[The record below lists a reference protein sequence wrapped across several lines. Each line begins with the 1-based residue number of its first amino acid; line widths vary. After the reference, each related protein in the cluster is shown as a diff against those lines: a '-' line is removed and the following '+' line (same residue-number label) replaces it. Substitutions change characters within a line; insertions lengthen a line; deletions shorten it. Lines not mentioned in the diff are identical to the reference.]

1 MDMIIDNQAIKLE
14 LPTDISNKI
23 VSRVDKSEPTSTGV
37 VFYWDYPESHTVA
50 KIIDEAQPNK
60 LLPNIPSPMLK
71 DYSWPGIYK
80 PFSHQ
85 EDTASFLS
93 LRQRAFCFNEAG
105 TGKTSAALWAAD
117 YLMNLGYIR
126 RVLVIC
132 PLSIMQSAW
141 QADIFKSV
149 MHRSCGIAHGS
160 KYSRDKIIKGNYDFI
175 IINYDG
181 ISVMWDEINTGNFDL
196 IIVDEAN
203 AYKDASTQRWKKLAK
218 LIKPTTWLWMM
229 TGTPA
234 SQSPEGA
241 FGLARLVSP
250 LRVPKFATAWR
261 DKVMYQR
268 SRFKWEAK
276 LTAKQDVF
284 IALQP
289 AIRYNKADCIDL
301 PSVVYQTRHVPM
313 TPQAEKYY
321 KQLKSQMMVEA
332 AGETISA
339 VNAAAS
345 LNKLLQVSGG
355 AVYTDKQDVVEF
367 DISPRL
373 KALKEVLDETLQ
385 KVIIFVPYRHTI
397 ELVQRYL
404 EDNGI
409 KSEVI
414 NGSVSVSERTRIFKS
429 FQETPNPK
437 VLVIQPQAAS
447 HGVTLTAADTIVFW
461 SPVLSVETY
470 IQCVARI
477 DRVGQVNKMTVVH
490 LQGSEVENKAY
501 KRLQGKI
508 DSHQS
513 LIDLYN
519 EELNEV

>member
-1 MDMIIDNQAIKLE
+1 MKIINNTAIQLE
-14 LPTDISNKI
+14 LPISTSDRI
-23 VSRVDKSEPTSTGV
+23 LSRIEKAEPTNSGV
-37 VFYWDYPESHTVA
+37 VFYWDYQESHIAA
-50 KIIDEAQPNK
+50 KTLDEEQPNQS
-60 LLPNIPSPMLK
+60 LPNIPSPMLR
-71 DYSWPGIYK
+71 DYAWPGIYK
-80 PFSHQ
+80 PFAHQ
-85 EDTASFLS
+85 KDTASFLS

-105 TGKTSAALWAAD
+105 TGKTSAVLWAAD
-117 YLMNLGYIR
+117 YLMKLGYIK

-141 QADIFKSV
+141 QADVFKSV

-160 KYSRDKIIKGNYDFI
+160 KSRREKVVNGDYEIV

-181 ISVMWDEINTGNFDL
+181 IAVMWDEINTGDFDL
-196 IIVDEAN
+196 IVVDEAN

-250 LRVPKFATAWR
+250 ERVPKFATAWR

-268 SRFKWEAK
+268 SRFKWEPK

-284 IALQP
+284 TALQP

-301 PSVVYQTRHVPM
+301 PSVVYQTRRVPM
-313 TPQAEKYY
+313 SAQAEKYY
-321 KQLKSQMMVEA
+321 KQLKAQLMIEA

-345 LNKLLQVSGG
+345 LTKLLQVSGG
-355 AVYTDKQDVVEF
+355 AVYTDKRDVVEF

-373 KALKEVLDETLQ
+373 KALQEVLDETTQ
-385 KVIIFVPYRHTI
+385 KVIVFVPYRHTI
-397 ELVQRYL
+397 EVVNRYL
-404 EDNGI
+404 TDNGV
-409 KSEVI
+409 KNEVI
-414 NGSVSVSERTRIFKS
+414 DGSVSLTDRSRIFKS
-429 FQETPNPK
+429 FQDTDNPR

-447 HGVTLTAADTIVFW
+447 HGVTLTAANTIVFW

-490 LQGSEVENKAY
+490 LQGSDVESKAY
-501 KRLQGKI
+501 ARLQGKI

-519 EELNEV
+519 EELNEA